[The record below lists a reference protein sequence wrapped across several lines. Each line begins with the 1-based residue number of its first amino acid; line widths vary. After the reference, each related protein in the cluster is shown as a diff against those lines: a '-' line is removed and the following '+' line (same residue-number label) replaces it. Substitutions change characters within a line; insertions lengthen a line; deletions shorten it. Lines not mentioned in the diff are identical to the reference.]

1 MLLPPA
7 VVGVKLPAIWSE
19 FRAPTAKEPRG
30 PYLFRERQHFSW
42 LFPFYDRLRIDH
54 DSVSSLSFVD
64 ALVECS
70 NRNFVHLLGRRKH
83 KSDL

>member
-42 LFPFYDRLRIDH
+42 LFPFYD
-54 DSVSSLSFVD
+54 
-64 ALVECS
+64 
-70 NRNFVHLLGRRKH
+70 
-83 KSDL
+83 